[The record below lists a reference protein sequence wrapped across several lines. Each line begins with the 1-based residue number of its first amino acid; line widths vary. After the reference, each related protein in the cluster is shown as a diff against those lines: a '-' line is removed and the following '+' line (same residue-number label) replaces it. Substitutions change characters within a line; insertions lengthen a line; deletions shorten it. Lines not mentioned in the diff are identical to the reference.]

1 MIALSSCSLLALLCL
16 TAPTTAQ
23 AQRGGGRLVGLVVD
37 THTGNGVPQAVIVQ
51 LGDNRVAIADS
62 AGVFKFDSLPAGI
75 VRFMVRAPGFPSAR
89 LVVALTSGE
98 YMERR
103 IDLDST
109 AATAARLKIA
119 ASTRD
124 AGGQPLPLVS
134 VEAKASLGPRYA
146 NFERRRATGA
156 GHYFTRDEIEKGQ
169 FSSLQDIARIVRGV
183 NVECGGGAG
192 CAIRMARAPMRCAP
206 EYVVDDNVDNYFG
219 PTVPVRDIE
228 ALEFYTGPADVPGE
242 YAGRNAGCGVIVI
255 WTRSGP
261 PKRPKK

>member
-1 MIALSSCSLLALLCL
+1 MTVLRRLLAVLCL
-16 TAPTTAQ
+16 AAPCIVH
-23 AQRGGGRLVGLVVD
+23 AQRGSGRLVGLIVD
-37 THTGNGVPQAVIVQ
+37 THTGTGVPQAVIVQ
-51 LGDNRVAIADS
+51 LGDNRVATADS
-62 AGVFKFDSLPAGI
+62 TGLFKFDSLPAGI

-89 LVVALTSGE
+89 LVVALTVGE

-103 IDLDST
+103 VDLDST
-109 AATAARLKIA
+109 AATAALLKA
-119 ASTRD
+119 AAPTRG

-134 VEAKASLGPRYA
+134 VEAKASLGPRFA

-156 GHYFTRDEIEKGQ
+156 GHYITRDEIEKGQ

-192 CAIRMARAPMRCAP
+192 CAIRMARAPMRCSP
-206 EYVVDDNVDNYFG
+206 EYVVDDNVDNIFG

-261 PKRPKK
+261 PKRHKK

>member
-1 MIALSSCSLLALLCL
+1 MIPLRSLLLLAALS
-16 TAPTTAQ
+16 TAANVAS
-23 AQRGGGRLVGLVVD
+23 AQRGSGRLVGLIVD
-37 THTGNGVPQAVIVQ
+37 THTGNGVAQAVIVQ
-51 LGDNRVAIADS
+51 LGDNRIATTDS
-62 AGVFKFDSLPAGI
+62 TGLFKFDSLPMGI

-89 LVVALTSGE
+89 LVVALTVGE

-103 IDLDST
+103 VELDST
-109 AATAARLKIA
+109 AAAAALLRA
-119 ASTRD
+119 AAPARS

-134 VEAKASLGPRYA
+134 VEAKASLGPRFA

-156 GHYFTRDEIEKGQ
+156 GHYITRDEIEKGQ

-192 CAIRMARAPMRCAP
+192 CAIRMARAPMRCSP
-206 EYVVDDNVDNYFG
+206 EYIVDDNVDNIFG

-261 PKRPKK
+261 PKPRKK